1 MPSFGYTHPMLWF
14 FARERKRD
22 SMRKTV
28 CVLLLLAVVS
38 LLFVTSAAEE
48 ADETSVYLE
57 KTSVEMT
64 VGGYG
69 WLRSGLQNRK
79 PGVKMTSL
87 TWEST
92 DEQVVTIDDESKYV
106 AVGRGQAQLIRRIKT
121 NDGKE
126 YVGVCDVRVV
136 IPVEEVVC
144 DVQSLVLIAGKEAP
158 LPDVRVLPEE
168 ADVRTCTWTSS
179 HPEIVSVENGRIA
192 AHAAGKAVLTVTSDE
207 RIEKRRLRTASVQV
221 TVIPAVE
228 SLKVNGADQVFR
240 LEAGVRSALSLEV
253 LPQGTTM
260 EALHFESSDEQ
271 IVTVGTDGVM
281 LGHAAG
287 KAVITVWT
295 DQTASGEKLQAS
307 LEVEVYRKIERI
319 SLSPNPY
326 VAFRGQTVTLTPVIT
341 PADADI
347 SGLSVSWTSDNPYV
361 AGVYGISLSAEVECR
376 QVGQSKITVRAE
388 DGSRKRGSVHFR
400 VEPTVPVTIRNAKA
414 EKQGDNMSLALEL
427 KNRMRETAVREVSF
441 HLDIKDGEGAL
452 LSSRTASLAV
462 HIPPARRGF
471 YTLPLNAEE
480 IPEAAVTVEIRIVE
494 IAYPRG
500 EYAIPEELQSVLEIP
515 LKQETSDQ

>member
-1 MPSFGYTHPMLWF
+1 
-14 FARERKRD
+14 
-22 SMRKTV
+22 MRKTV
-28 CVLLLLAVVS
+28 SLFLVLAAVCC
-38 LLFVTSAAEE
+38 LFLTAYAQEE
-48 ADETSVYLE
+48 DETSVYLE
-57 KTSVEMT
+57 KTSVEMI

-79 PGVKMTSL
+79 PEVKMTSL

-92 DEQVVTIDDESKYV
+92 DESVVKIDDESKYV

-144 DVQSLVLIAGKEAP
+144 DVQSLVLVTGRDAP

-179 HPEIVSVENGRIA
+179 QPGIASVENGRIA
-192 AHAAGKAVLTVTSDE
+192 AHAPGRVVLTATSDE
-207 RIEKRRLRTASVQV
+207 RIERRRLRTVSVQV

-228 SLKVNGADQVFR
+228 SLKVTGYEGGCR

-253 LPQGTTM
+253 LPKGTSM
-260 EALHFESSDEQ
+260 EALHFESSDER
-271 IVTVGTDGVM
+271 IATVGADGVM
-281 LGHAAG
+281 LGQAVG

-295 DQTASGEKLQAS
+295 DQTADGKRIEAS
-307 LEVEVYRKIERI
+307 LDVEVYRKIERI

-326 VAFRGQTVTLTPVIT
+326 VAFRGQTVTLTPVIS
-341 PADADI
+341 PADADL
-347 SGLSVSWTSDNPYV
+347 SGLTVSWSSDNPYV
-361 AGVYGISLSAEVECR
+361 AGVYSISLSAEVACR
-376 QVGQSKITVRAE
+376 QVGQSTIVVRAE

-400 VEPTVPVTIRNAKA
+400 VEPTVPVTLRDVQV
-414 EKQGDNMSLALEL
+414 EKQPDGMRLALEI
-427 KNRMRETAVREVSF
+427 KNRMRETTVREVV
-441 HLDIKDGEGAL
+441 LQVDMKDGEGNL
-452 LSSRTASLAV
+452 LASKTAQIAV
-462 HIPPARRGF
+462 HIQPARRGF
-471 YTLPLNAEE
+471 YALPLQAGDL
-480 IPEAAVTVEIRIVE
+480 PEKTESLAVRIVK

-500 EYAIPEELQSVLEIP
+500 EYTIAEELQNVLEIP
-515 LKQETSDQ
+515 LKQEK